1 MEDNRRRDAAEADA
15 ETLWRKLGGLL
26 EAGRRLLSTRASLL
40 REELEVKAGFLG
52 KGCAGLSLAAAFVFL
67 ALLLFTAFIAA
78 LFTSLL
84 GGPVA
89 GIAAA
94 FGLHVLIAA
103 VIGYIGVRHMSR
115 VKPFEFPVTS
125 EEVRKDMAALK
136 AAASPEPPAQP
147 PSEKLPVPVPAPGE
161 PPPPADP
168 RGTPSAEDLEAR
180 FRAGSE

>member
-1 MEDNRRRDAAEADA
+1 MEDNRRRDAAAEADA
-15 ETLWRKLGGLL
+15 ETLARKVAGLV
-26 EAGRRLLSTRASLL
+26 EAGRRLVSTRASLFG
-40 REELEVKAGFLG
+40 EELEVKAGFLG
-52 KGCAGLSLAAAFVFL
+52 KGCAGISLAAAFVFL

-78 LFTSLL
+78 LFTTLL

-103 VIGYIGVRHMSR
+103 IVGYVGVRQMSR

-125 EEVRKDMAALK
+125 EEVRKDVAAIK
-136 AAASPEPPAQP
+136 AAACPEPPPAP
-147 PSEKLPVPVPAPGE
+147 PSERQVVPSAPSA
-161 PPPPADP
+161 PPPAAP
-168 RGTPSAEDLEAR
+168 RASTPAADDFEAR